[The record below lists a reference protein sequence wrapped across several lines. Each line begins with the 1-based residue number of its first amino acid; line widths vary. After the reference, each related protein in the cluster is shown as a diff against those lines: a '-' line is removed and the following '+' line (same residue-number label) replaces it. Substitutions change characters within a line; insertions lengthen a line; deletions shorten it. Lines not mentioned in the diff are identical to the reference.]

1 MATAV
6 AAAVRDARRARRAT
20 RDARRRATA
29 RRDATRRDRD
39 DRNDRRVDVA
49 TPTRDDA
56 TRWND

>member
-1 MATAV
+1 M
-6 AAAVRDARRARRAT
+6 
-20 RDARRRATA
+20 RDARRRATETA